1 MGILDEN
8 KPIPDNCSVTIRIGV
23 ILKCAKHEEE
33 DTAQSELAKR

>member
-8 KPIPDNCSVTIRIGV
+8 PIPDNCSVTIRIGI
-23 ILKCAKHEEE
+23 ILKCAKYEEE